1 MSCGS
6 FVWMSLT
13 GEDVLFHSPSDESE
27 LWDCVVLVVCIL
39 VHLLVF
45 LGIAKGLERPVLRE
59 FGGVRRSAIFD
70 KKLWIVRLSRRFIR
84 VSRVYHEAREGRQL
98 VSEEPSFSSMGA
110 WG

>member
-1 MSCGS
+1 MGLCCFGR
-6 FVWMSLT
+6 
-13 GEDVLFHSPSDESE
+13 
-27 LWDCVVLVVCIL
+27 
-39 VHLLVF
+39 VHCRAFASF
-45 LGIAKGLERPVLRE
+45 LGIAKGLERLVLRE